1 MAGIRWQA
9 TNLMLDAKHKN
20 ALGEASSAF
29 VDEARMERAR
39 QSVIRCIK
47 CARGAT
53 PSFIPGIN
61 WFWPLTSLIQII
73 MCFNRSKDWFM
84 AGIRWQATSLMVY
97 SKHKT
102 P

>member
-39 QSVIRCIK
+39 QSVMRCVK
-47 CARGAT
+47 CASPAT
-53 PSFIPGIN
+53 PSLIPGIKL
-61 WFWPLTSLIQII
+61 FWPLASLIQII
-73 MCFNRSKDWFM
+73 TCLNRSKI
-84 AGIRWQATSLMVY
+84 GLWQA
-97 SKHKT
+97 
-102 P
+102 